1 MNVGNRPP
9 PLAGC
14 GADRAPKLRIARC
27 PDPMTER
34 TDYYQILGLDDDAP
48 AEAVKR
54 AYRSRVRACHPDR
67 HPDDPAAAERFKGVT
82 EAYEVLSDPARRQ
95 QYDLLRR
102 PPFDTFGRFPVAS
115 AFSHPATQQPPVALR
130 IRLSFEQALRGGKA
144 TVQLPDGRT
153 AHIPVPKGTRDGT
166 TARLRGRP
174 DDGAAPLHVT
184 FRVAP
189 SERFR
194 RDGDDLRIV
203 ETISVF
209 DALLGTSLT
218 ITDAYDR
225 DVPLNV
231 PPGTQPGERLRIPG
245 HGVETSQRTGD
256 LVVEI
261 AVAVPRDLSDEQRER
276 LRAAA
281 EETGLL

>member
-1 MNVGNRPP
+1 
-9 PLAGC
+9 
-14 GADRAPKLRIARC
+14 
-27 PDPMTER
+27 MTER
-34 TDYYQILGLDDDAP
+34 TDYYQLLGLDENAP
-48 AEAVKR
+48 AEAIKQ
-54 AYRSRVRACHPDR
+54 AYRSSVRTCHPDR
-67 HPDDPAAAERFKGVT
+67 RPNDPAAAEQFKGVT

-102 PPFDTFGRFPVAS
+102 PPLDAFGRFPVAS
-115 AFSHPATQQPPVALR
+115 AFRPAPKQQPVSLR

-153 AHIPVPKGTRDGT
+153 AHIPVPKGIRDGA
-166 TARLRGRP
+166 TARLKGKP
-174 DDGAAPLHVT
+174 KHDAAPLRIT

-194 RDGDDLRIV
+194 RDGDDLHIV

-209 DALLGTSLT
+209 DALLGMTRT
-218 ITDAYDR
+218 VTDAYGR
-225 DVPLNV
+225 DVPLDV
-231 PPGTQPGERLRIPG
+231 PAGTQPGDQIRIADR
-245 HGVETSQRTGD
+245 GVETLQRTGD

-261 AVAVPRDLSDEQRER
+261 AVNVPRDLSDEQYAQ

-281 EETGLL
+281 EDAGLL